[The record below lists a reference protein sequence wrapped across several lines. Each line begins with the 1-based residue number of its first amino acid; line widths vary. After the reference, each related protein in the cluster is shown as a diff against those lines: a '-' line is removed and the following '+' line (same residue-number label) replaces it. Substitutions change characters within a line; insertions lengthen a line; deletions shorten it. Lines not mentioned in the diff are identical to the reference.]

1 MNLLAPAKI
10 NLHLRVGPRR
20 RDGFHPVASWM
31 CTVGLFDKLTLE
43 PVRLE
48 PGSSD
53 VSLTCDAPGLPIDHT
68 NLVVRMAAGYLETA
82 RSSDHLATD
91 VGVRAMLEKRI
102 PMGGGLGGGSSD
114 GARTLVG
121 LNRLFRTNWAA
132 KTLSAF
138 AARFGSD
145 IPFFIHGPS
154 SICRGRG
161 EEVRP
166 VRPPRANWV
175 LLILPAIQMPTP
187 AVYRKF
193 DELGLG
199 EAEVVGEGSDAA
211 WENWGNLPAVDL
223 LAKLVNDLE
232 PPAFAISPALAD
244 LRQSAEALLG
254 RAVRMSGSGSSLFTL
269 FDSSQDAA
277 AAVGPIEQSLPV
289 RAIAAPLCPVVK
301 DDLSGTGFQPVF

>member
-20 RDGFHPVASWM
+20 ADGFHPLASWM

-43 PVRLE
+43 PAHVE

-53 VSLTCDAPGLPIDHT
+53 VLLTCDAPGLPVDQT

-82 RSSDHLATD
+82 RSSGDLATD
-91 VGVRAMLEKRI
+91 VGVRATLAKRI

-166 VRPPRANWV
+166 VPPPRANWT
-175 LLILPAIQMPTP
+175 LLILPTIEMPTP

-193 DELGLG
+193 DEMGLG
-199 EAEVVGEGSDAA
+199 DAEVVAEGSDAA
-211 WENWGNLPAVDL
+211 WENWGTLPAVEL
-223 LAKLVNDLE
+223 LTKLVNDLE
-232 PPAFAISPALAD
+232 PPAFAMSPALAD
-244 LRQSAEALLG
+244 LRQSAETLLG
-254 RAVRMSGSGSSLFTL
+254 RTVRMSGSGSSLFTL
-269 FDSSQDAA
+269 FDSSQEAA
-277 AAVGPIEQSLPV
+277 AATEQIERSFAV
-289 RAIAAPLCPVVK
+289 RALAAQLAPIIS
-301 DDLSGTGFQPVF
+301 DDL